1 MSIIKVLLIW
11 RARTVLRGDEGYVQM
26 EWEEIVESCLW
37 EMLQKAQRGVWGDFW
52 SSGVFVPFFTDWL
65 RQALTPATTRSHI
78 RSHPW
83 WITLPSVCRLTGQ
96 VQHWAHG
103 NFLQVCQTLRFVSKF
118 DVLYMELI
126 KLLQVFVGN
135 FEKFSCRFF
144 LSVPLEKGM
153 MYTKGNWYTLIF
165 RGVKVV
171 CNELNQWNFCVK
183 VKIYWT

>member
-1 MSIIKVLLIW
+1 M
-11 RARTVLRGDEGYVQM
+11 
-26 EWEEIVESCLW
+26 
-37 EMLQKAQRGVWGDFW
+37 
-52 SSGVFVPFFTDWL
+52 
-65 RQALTPATTRSHI
+65 
-78 RSHPW
+78 
-83 WITLPSVCRLTGQ
+83 CRLTGQ

-103 NFLQVCQTLRFVSKF
+103 NFLKVCQTLRFISKF

-135 FEKFSCRFF
+135 FEKFSCNFF

-153 MYTKGNWYTLIF
+153 MYTKENSYTLIL

-183 VKIYWT
+183 VKIY